1 MVLTN
6 VINPGDKVEFQIL
19 NQNSQSEDADFKIY
33 KTSIYDFV
41 SDTDIEI
48 SIPTERGRNI
58 DLPEM
63 FRCEMIIYTKKG
75 LYSCV
80 GVLNDLY
87 DTGDINRIAITIKTP
102 LIKLQRREFFRM
114 QCTINMQYYVID
126 DGLRECYC
134 SDDYKKALQNER
146 YLAKARPGVVVDI
159 SGGGIRFVTHEEIP
173 NQDEILVV
181 LALHSEKIDE
191 TFYILSE
198 IVDGYQTKGITA
210 KYVNRAKFIF
220 DDLNEREKIVRYVFE
235 MERYMRKKENG

>member
-1 MVLTN
+1 MYIKEVREVAYMENNPSVFVLDSNSNSRT
-6 VINPGDKVEFQIL
+6 IL
-19 NQNSQSEDADFKIY
+19 KSYLE
-33 KTSIYDFV
+33 
-41 SDTDIEI
+41 E
-48 SIPTERGRNI
+48 
-58 DLPEM
+58 
-63 FRCEMIIYTKKG
+63 
-75 LYSCV
+75 
-80 GVLNDLY
+80 LNCC
-87 DTGDINRIAITIKTP
+87 GE
-102 LIKLQRREFFRM
+102 IKL
-114 QCTINMQYYVID
+114 Y
-126 DGLRECYC
+126 
-134 SDDYKKALQNER
+134 DDYKKALQNEI